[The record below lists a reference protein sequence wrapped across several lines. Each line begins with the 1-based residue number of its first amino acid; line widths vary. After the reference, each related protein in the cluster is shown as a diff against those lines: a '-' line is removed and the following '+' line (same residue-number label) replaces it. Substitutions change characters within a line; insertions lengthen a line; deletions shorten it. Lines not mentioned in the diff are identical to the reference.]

1 MSMTKQIQIA
11 IAAALLIAV
20 SAPAFA
26 ESQRCMNKI
35 GVCDKGE
42 QRIGAGSLRDQ
53 GRRCADRG
61 RGRTGYGTAGHLRAD
76 DRVGRQPISSD
87 QRPARKQMRAGRF
100 VFQGTAMPWPALRR
114 VSLLRKG

>member
-26 ESQRCMNKI
+26 EAQRCMNKI

-42 QRIGAGSLRDQ
+42 QRSEP
-53 GRRCADRG
+53 DR
-61 RGRTGYGTAGHLRAD
+61 
-76 DRVGRQPISSD
+76 S
-87 QRPARKQMRAGRF
+87 
-100 VFQGTAMPWPALRR
+100 ALRGGGDAPTDGEGEPDTEQPDT
-114 VSLLRKG
+114 SEAPIE

>member
-1 MSMTKQIQIA
+1 MSMTKQIQIS

-42 QRIGAGSLRDQ
+42 QRTEP
-53 GRRCADRG
+53 DRAAIRSG
-61 RGRTGYGTAGHLRAD
+61 GDAPTGGEGEPDTE
-76 DRVGRQPISSD
+76 QPDTSEPTID
-87 QRPARKQMRAGRF
+87 
-100 VFQGTAMPWPALRR
+100 
-114 VSLLRKG
+114 